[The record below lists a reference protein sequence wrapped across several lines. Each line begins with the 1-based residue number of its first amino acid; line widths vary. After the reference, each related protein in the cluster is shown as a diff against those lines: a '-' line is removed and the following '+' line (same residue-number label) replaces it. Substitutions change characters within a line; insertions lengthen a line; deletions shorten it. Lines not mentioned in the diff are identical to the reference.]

1 MSSVSGRN
9 GNCLDQVLPEKAE
22 SQSVFGQNLHGDAG
36 SGGRKEECGGGGG
49 ARAVWPPRLICGTA
63 AARPQQPR
71 METRA
76 EDGGYIHPYLA

>member
-36 SGGRKEECGGGGG
+36 RGGRKGEGGGG
-49 ARAVWPPRLICGTA
+49 AGLEQSG
-63 AARPQQPR
+63 PQ
-71 METRA
+71 
-76 EDGGYIHPYLA
+76 D